1 MPHTKHDVNDVVLLV
16 SVIYACEDGHRIL
29 THDAQ
34 VLKMITSHSLVPF
47 ELSTSNWLPAR
58 ASEQDNWRASETL
71 FVASYPQTF
80 FLAKFLRN
88 LD

>member
-16 SVIYACEDGHRIL
+16 SVIYACEDEHRIL

-58 ASEQDNWRASETL
+58 ASEQDNWRASEASETL
-71 FVASYPQTF
+71 FTHVYGISRDNS
-80 FLAKFLRN
+80 LLHE
-88 LD
+88 